1 MHYVNISHIS
11 ESVDDI
17 KFELPVYP
25 KSNTDQ
31 SYYEP
36 TGSTIANMR
45 KSATS
50 TLNEYYDFKDGKI
63 NENFIIPPTRKNG
76 LDVAEVDVIRKE
88 VAERANKKLN
98 AEVKRATK
106 EAEQKAIS
114 EMLENVS
121 ATGSSKANDKAGTEK
136 Q

>member
-1 MHYVNISHIS
+1 MQYISISYIS
-11 ESVDDI
+11 ESVEDS

-36 TGSTIANMR
+36 TGTTIANMR

-50 TLNEYYDFKDGKI
+50 TLNEYYDFKDGKV
-63 NENFIIPPTRKNG
+63 NEKFIIPPTRKNG

-88 VAERANKKLN
+88 TIEKANKKMN
-98 AEVKRATK
+98 DEVKRATK
-106 EAEQKAIS
+106 EAESKAIS
-114 EMLENVS
+114 EMLDNVS
-121 ATGSSKANDKAGTEK
+121 ANKSSVANDKAVTEK

>member
-1 MHYVNISHIS
+1 MHYINISHIS
-11 ESVDDI
+11 ESVEDI

-36 TGSTIANMR
+36 TGTTIANMR

-50 TLNEYYDFKDGKI
+50 TINEYYDFKDGKI

-88 VAERANKKLN
+88 TVERANKKIN
-98 AEVKRATK
+98 AEVKRAIK
-106 EAEQKAIS
+106 EAEQIEIS
-114 EMLENVS
+114 EMLESVNAS
-121 ATGSSKANDKAGTEK
+121 GSSVANDKAGTEK